1 MRHRILVPLLAG
13 GSLVLAGCGGTGH
26 DEVSRAIDSVQ
37 AIDQENMHE
46 IMLAAADPA
55 EAVAYFSGVVDRN
68 PDSISAHRGL
78 ARSLVRAGQP
88 GEAVTVWH
96 KVAEMPDASHED
108 RVMLADAL
116 LRDNRWDQAEAT
128 LNAIP
133 PTHETFD
140 RYRLEA
146 MIADNRKQWDRADH
160 FYETAIG
167 LTARPAGVLNN
178 WGYSQLTRGEARE
191 AERLFTRALQ
201 HDPTLFTAKTNLVLA
216 RAARR
221 QYSLPLVDM
230 TQTERAHMLHAM
242 AIAAIRQGDESIGR
256 GLLVEAID
264 THPQHFE
271 EATRALRAL
280 EGNVSAG

>member
-13 GSLVLAGCGGTGH
+13 GFLVLAGCSGSRH
-26 DEVSRAIDSVQ
+26 DEVSRAIDSVA
-37 AIDQENMHE
+37 AIDQENMQE

-55 EAVAYFSGVVDRN
+55 EAVTYFTGAVERN
-68 PDSISAHRGL
+68 PESISAHRGL
-78 ARSLVRAGQP
+78 ARSLVRARQP
-88 GEAVTVWH
+88 GEAVTIWR
-96 KVAEMPDASHED
+96 KVVEMPEATFED

-128 LNAIP
+128 LNSIP

-146 MIADNRKQWDRADH
+146 MIADNRKQWDKADH

-167 LTARPAGVLNN
+167 LTARPAGVYNN
-178 WGYSQLTRGEARE
+178 WGFSKLTRGEPRE
-191 AERLFTRALQ
+191 AERLFTQALR

-230 TQTERAHMLHAM
+230 TQTERAHLLHAM

-271 EATRALRAL
+271 EAVRALRAL
-280 EGNVSAG
+280 EGNVRAG

>member
-13 GSLVLAGCGGTGH
+13 GSLVLAGCGGNRH
-26 DEVSRAIDSVQ
+26 DEVSRAIDSVA
-37 AIDQENMHE
+37 AIDQENMQE

-55 EAVAYFSGVVDRN
+55 EAVTYFTGAVERN
-68 PDSISAHRGL
+68 PGSISAHRGL
-78 ARSLVRAGQP
+78 ARSLVRARQP
-88 GEAVTVWH
+88 AEAVTIWR
-96 KVAEMPDASHED
+96 KVVEMPETTLED

-128 LNAIP
+128 LNSIP

-146 MIADNRKQWDRADH
+146 MIADNRKQWDKADH

-167 LTARPAGVLNN
+167 LTARPAGVFNN
-178 WGYSQLTRGEARE
+178 WGFSKLTRGEPRE
-191 AERLFTRALQ
+191 AERLFTQALR

-221 QYSLPLVDM
+221 QYALPLVDM
-230 TQTERAHMLHAM
+230 TQTERAHLLHAM

-271 EATRALRAL
+271 EAVRALRAL
-280 EGNVSAG
+280 EGNVRAG